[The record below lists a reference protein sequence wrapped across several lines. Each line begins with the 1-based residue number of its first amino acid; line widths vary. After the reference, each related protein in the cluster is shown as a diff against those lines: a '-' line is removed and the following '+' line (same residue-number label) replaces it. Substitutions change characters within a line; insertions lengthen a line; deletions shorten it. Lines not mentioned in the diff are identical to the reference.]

1 MSSNISQVAT
11 EKVFRTSWEK
21 QWKRQWKKVAKNVIN
36 NPNWS
41 IQGIFG
47 CVVICQAKYFG
58 RPLKKKLTRKLY
70 GRQGRQ
76 QQTRTLPETT
86 INITPAFPNNLQR
99 KYLQTFF
106 VIY

>member
-1 MSSNISQVAT
+1 MGKTV
-11 EKVFRTSWEK
+11 EKAVEK
-21 QWKRQWKKVAKNVIN
+21 SCEKCDKQPQLEHSRDFWVCCDLPSK
-36 NPNWS
+36 
-41 IQGIFG
+41 IFWTA
-47 CVVICQAKYFG
+47 V
-58 RPLKKKLTRKLY
+58 KKKLTRKLY